1 MPDLKDL
8 EIGVMFWA
16 GVDPVQTIRDIKAFG
31 VRCGQMGIPGDL
43 ELMPGLDEAW
53 RAALAAEDFQITTV
67 FCAYN
72 GESYKD
78 VPTVAATVGFVPPAT
93 RQEREERTLAVSD
106 FAAAIGVKSIA
117 CHIGFVPA
125 PVEGQ
130 DNAEYTAV
138 RNLVRRVC
146 DHAAL
151 NGQTFA
157 LETGQEPAP
166 VLLKFLK
173 DVERPNIGINF
184 DPANMVLYGTGDPI
198 EALSVLAPQVISV
211 HCKDGQWPPKDA
223 PNALG
228 RETTLGLGAVNIE
241 LFIAKLK
248 QVGYHGPL
256 TVEREDPDPEQR
268 VQDIV
273 RGIELLRRVTA

>member
-1 MPDLKDL
+1 M
-8 EIGVMFWA
+8 
-16 GVDPVQTIRDIKAFG
+16 
-31 VRCGQMGIPGDL
+31 
-43 ELMPGLDEAW
+43 ELTPELAEAW
-53 RAALAAEDFQITTV
+53 RTALAAEGFELTTV

-78 VPTVAATVGFVPPAT
+78 VPTVAATVGFIPPAT
-93 RQEREERTLAVSD
+93 RQEREDRTLAVSD
-106 FAAAIGVKSIA
+106 LAAAIGVKSIA
-117 CHIGFVPA
+117 CHVGFVPE
-125 PVEGQ
+125 PLEGQ
-130 DNAEYTAV
+130 DNSEYCAV
-138 RNLVRRVC
+138 RNLVRRIC
-146 DHAAL
+146 DHASQH
-151 NGQTFA
+151 GQTFA

-198 EALSVLAPQVISV
+198 EALSVLSPQVISV

-228 RETTLGLGAVNIE
+228 RETTLGLGAVNME

-256 TVEREDPDPEQR
+256 MIEREDPDPEQR
-268 VQDIV
+268 RHDIIY
-273 RGIELLRRVTA
+273 GIELLRRLTA